1 MKPYKEKI
9 ISENRVVRTF
19 KNNVEEGELTWHR
32 DREDR
37 LMFALNE
44 NNWLFQE
51 DNCLPI
57 PIKVNEPIII
67 ESGVY
72 HRIIKG
78 SGDLDLD
85 ILKLNLDDES
95 IIKKNINEVF
105 SILLEKKQS
114 KRKNVPT
121 NNSLWQKA
129 LNLAKGTKNGGS
141 ASVRYD
147 GETYDAPNDG
157 KGFDIYPSAYANS
170 YAAKMYK
177 KWGGKW
183 KKNKSIN
190 EEINEEINEDLRDWH
205 KEEWVRIDTQG
216 NIAGDCGTMPDGK
229 RMQRCLPK
237 KKAQSLN
244 ASERKSTVSKKVQG
258 DKEGKQ
264 FVKNTKKATV
274 TKKDRN

>member
-1 MKPYKEKI
+1 MKPYKEEI
-9 ISENRVVRTF
+9 LSENRVIRTF
-19 KNNVEEGELTWHR
+19 NNDVEEGELTWHR

-37 LMFALNE
+37 LIFALNE
-44 NNWLFQE
+44 NDWLFQE
-51 DNCLPI
+51 DNCLPM

-85 ILKLNLDDES
+85 ILKLNLDDDS
-95 IIKKNINEVF
+95 IIKQNINEVF
-105 SILLEKKQS
+105 SILLEKKES
-114 KRKNVPT
+114 KRKNVPS

-141 ASVRYD
+141 ASVRHD
-147 GETYDAPNDG
+147 GEVYDAPNNG

-183 KKNKSIN
+183 KTNKS
-190 EEINEEINEDLRDWH
+190 INEDLRDWH

-216 NIAGDCGTMPDGK
+216 NITGECGTMPDGK

-237 KKAQSLN
+237 KKAQSLSK
-244 ASERKSTVSKKVQG
+244 SERKSTVSKKTEG

-274 TKKDRN
+274 TKKDKN

>member
-1 MKPYKEKI
+1 MKPYKEEI
-9 ISENRVVRTF
+9 LSENRVIRTF
-19 KNNVEEGELTWHR
+19 KNNVEEDELTWHR

-37 LMFALNE
+37 LIFALNE
-44 NNWLFQE
+44 NDWLFQE

-85 ILKLNLDDES
+85 IFKVNLDDEENV
-95 IIKKNINEVF
+95 KTNINEIF
-105 SILLEKKQS
+105 MLFLEKKN
-114 KRKNVPT
+114 KAT
-121 NNSLWQKA
+121 NKKLWDKA
-129 LNLAKGTKNGGS
+129 LRLARGTRHGDS
-141 ASVRYD
+141 ASVRHD

-157 KGFDIYPSAYANS
+157 KGFKEYPSAYANS
-170 YAAKMYK
+170 YAAKKYK

-183 KKNKSIN
+183 KKVN
-190 EEINEEINEDLRDWH
+190 EDIEIENEDLKEDLRDWH

-216 NIAGDCGTMPDGK
+216 NIAGECGTMPDGK

-237 KKAQSLN
+237 KKAQSLST
-244 ASERKSTVSKKVQG
+244 SERKSTVSKKIKG